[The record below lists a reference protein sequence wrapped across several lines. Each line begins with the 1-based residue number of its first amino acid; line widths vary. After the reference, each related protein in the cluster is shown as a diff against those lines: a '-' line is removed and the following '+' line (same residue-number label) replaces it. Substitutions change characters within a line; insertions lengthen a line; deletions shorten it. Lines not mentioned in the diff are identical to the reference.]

1 MITDKQ
7 ARKEQP
13 IARGC
18 LDYFPD
24 ALAAVAN
31 VSYVGGQQHHP
42 GQPMHWDRSKS
53 TDQADCIARHLI
65 ERGTIDT
72 DGLRHSAK
80 VAWRALAMLQEE
92 IETNRKGWSANPKA
106 PQWPIIGW
114 QGQLM
119 ASINSITEKATP
131 VVNEVEFYR
140 PNNNP
145 EYYEYNRMIALGC
158 PPKVASQIVKGITHH
173 AGYNVA
179 SYGESYVYIAGPMR
193 GIEKFNFPAFD
204 GVRSQ
209 FRFLGYNV
217 ISPADVDRASYANAD
232 DPSKVDTSDQTVY
245 AFRDFWALYYL
256 AKINRGNDNRRDGSG
271 LNGVVLLPG
280 WTKSTGAVGE
290 FFLARWLG
298 LKFFYA
304 DGREAKVENLVHDF
318 ALAPATMKPKLARS
332 KYDGDWDR
340 PGPSDLR
347 GVGWFY
353 RVVGDTLTGIRY
365 DDGGSF
371 SFTSLTLAD
380 AKRNIDSG
388 EWTRKD

>member
-1 MITDKQ
+1 MTTDKQ

-42 GQPMHWDRSKS
+42 DQPMHWDRSKS

-65 ERGTIDT
+65 ERGTMDT

-92 IETNRKGWSANPKA
+92 MEKDAKVP
-106 PQWPIIGW
+106 
-114 QGQLM
+114 
-119 ASINSITEKATP
+119 ASIYRFGVGKSYEKTIH
-131 VVNEVEFYR
+131 VDGEVDFYR
-140 PNNNP
+140 SNNNP

-209 FRFLGYNV
+209 FQFLGYNV
-217 ISPADVDRASYANAD
+217 ISPADVDRAAHANAD
-232 DPSKVDTSDQTVY
+232 DPSKVDTSDQSVY
-245 AFRDFWALYYL
+245 VFRDFWALYFL
-256 AKINRGNDNRRDGSG
+256 AKINRGDNGI
-271 LNGVVLLPG
+271 VLLPG

-318 ALAPATMKPKLARS
+318 ALAHATMKPKLARS